1 METGTVKLP
10 KVSPNIG
17 RWTMPASLSSLRL
30 LGPRGPL
37 QLWNRHPLLMTLSP
51 LSCHYRISR
60 YFPIS
65 RMFPRSEIF
74 TGSYYSWLY
83 TFFIYSEFQ
92 WVEFCSQRYLL
103 MNTRSKSDTI
113 PIKVGIRV
121 ERNCQTNWDP
131 SLLTTKCLDTPY
143 KKPHTITHIYEWWKN
158 ISSTTATPG
167 SQFGF
172 VLTPARRTGLIQWY
186 WFVRNA
192 PNTGV
197 AVRQL
202 RRHPGT
208 SDNGCYQRVQ
218 QHLGWNDEIPI
229 HAKSELIDAPP
240 NPK

>member
-1 METGTVKLP
+1 MYRRSSNLEGKHTSQYTAYLDGTQRSDDLRKNIRWPQVKH
-10 KVSPNIG
+10 
-17 RWTMPASLSSLRL
+17 RTLRA
-30 LGPRGPL
+30 
-37 QLWNRHPLLMTLSP
+37 
-51 LSCHYRISR
+51 CHC
-60 YFPIS
+60 F
-65 RMFPRSEIF
+65 
-74 TGSYYSWLY
+74 W
-83 TFFIYSEFQ
+83 
-92 WVEFCSQRYLL
+92 SQRYLL
-103 MNTRSKSDTI
+103 INTRSKSDTI

-143 KKPHTITHIYEWWKN
+143 KKPDTITDIYEWWKN
-158 ISSTTATPG
+158 ISSTTATPS
-167 SQFGF
+167 SQLGF

-192 PNTGV
+192 PDTGV